1 MNQNMEDIEMGNTQ
15 EDGLLTL
22 KGKIDLDAQKADAGV
37 DSLNKARLELHIGK
51 DGVSKTYMDVALEV
65 QVELA

>member
-22 KGKIDLDAQKADAGV
+22 KGKIDLDA
-37 DSLNKARLELHIGK
+37 
-51 DGVSKTYMDVALEV
+51 
-65 QVELA
+65 